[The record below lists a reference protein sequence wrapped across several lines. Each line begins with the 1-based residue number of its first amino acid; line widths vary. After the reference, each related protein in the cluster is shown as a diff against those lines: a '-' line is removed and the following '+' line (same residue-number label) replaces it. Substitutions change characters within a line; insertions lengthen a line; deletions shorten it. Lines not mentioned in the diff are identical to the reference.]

1 MAKIIINLT
10 DNQTIITYDND
21 KLIYPICEIS
31 KNEFSISEIT
41 DTNIII
47 LIANLIH
54 QTGNALRYQLI
65 KQGFVNKPLNK
76 PTDKK

>member
-31 KNEFSISEIT
+31 KNEFLISEIT
-41 DTNIII
+41 DTNMII

-54 QTGNALRYQLI
+54 QTGNALRHQLVE
-65 KQGFVNKPLNK
+65 QGFINKPLNK
-76 PTDKK
+76 PADKK

>member
-10 DNQTIITYDND
+10 DDETIITYDND

-31 KNEFSISEIT
+31 KNKFLISEIT
-41 DTNIII
+41 DTNMII

-65 KQGFVNKPLNK
+65 KQGIVNKPLNK
-76 PTDKK
+76 PSDRK

>member
-10 DNQTIITYDND
+10 DDETIITYDND

-31 KNEFSISEIT
+31 KNEFLISEIT
-41 DTNIII
+41 DINMII

-54 QTGNALRYQLI
+54 QTGNALRYQLN
-65 KQGFVNKPLNK
+65 KQGFINKPLNK
-76 PTDKK
+76 PTDRK